1 MRWIPSMLA
10 ILAVVAAAPAFGA
23 GSRLAVARASVE
35 KGDKLMQKER
45 YEAAEKA
52 YRKAIDNEPTLPT
65 AYHGLGRALVGEQ
78 RFAEAIEALEEAKER
93 YVRWAQDEKS
103 TEMEARQDAAARAR
117 AFQDL
122 QNTQKI
128 RQSGPGTSPAA
139 DLTRMA
145 ATRIATEQ
153 YLAGKNWKY
162 EDLEAIPADVFYLDG
177 LARLRSGDKEN
188 GMREL
193 DTCLVLEPE
202 HGLAHYNLAV
212 ALFTSGQVRA
222 AKEHLDEAVAA
233 GVQANPHFVA
243 DVEAAY
249 KSLPPG

>member
-1 MRWIPSMLA
+1 MRWIPSLLA
-10 ILAVVAAAPAFGA
+10 ILAVVAAPAFGA

-52 YRKAIDNEPTLPT
+52 FRKAIDNEPTLPT
-65 AYHGLGRALVGEQ
+65 AYHGLGRALVAQQ
-78 RFAEAIEALEEAKER
+78 RFAEAIEPLEEAKDR

-103 TEMEARQDAAARAR
+103 TEMEARQEAAARAR

-122 QNTQKI
+122 KNTQKI
-128 RQSGPGTSPAA
+128 RQSGAGTSPAA

-145 ATRIATEQ
+145 STRIETEK

-162 EDLEAIPADVFYLDG
+162 EDLEAVPADVFYLDG
-177 LARLRSGDKEN
+177 LARLRTGDKDA
-188 GMREL
+188 GIREL
-193 DTCLVLEPE
+193 DTCLVLEPD

-212 ALFTSGQVRA
+212 ALFTSGQVRP
-222 AKEHLDEAVAA
+222 AKEHLDAAVAA
-233 GVQANPHFVA
+233 GVDANPRFVA
-243 DVEAAY
+243 DVDAAY
-249 KSLPPG
+249 KALPPTP

>member
-1 MRWIPSMLA
+1 MRWIPSILA
-10 ILAVVAAAPAFGA
+10 ILAVAAAPAFAA

-35 KGDKLMQKER
+35 KGDALMQKER

-52 YRKAIDNEPTLPT
+52 YRKAIDNEATLPT
-65 AYHGLGRALVGEQ
+65 AYHGLGRALVAQQ
-78 RFAEAIEALEEAKER
+78 RFGEAIDALEEAKDR
-93 YVRWAQDEKS
+93 YVRWAQEEKS

-128 RQSGPGTSPAA
+128 RQTAPGTSPAA

-145 ATRIATEQ
+145 ANRIETER

-177 LARLRSGDKEN
+177 LAHLRTGDKE
-188 GMREL
+188 GGIREL

-222 AKEHLDEAVAA
+222 AKEHLDAAVAA
-233 GVQANPHFVA
+233 GVDANPQFVA
-243 DVEAAY
+243 ALDAAY
-249 KSLPPG
+249 KALPPTP